1 MLERFP
7 QLQGQEDQAAV
18 LAQVDEGAGI
28 GAHTLL
34 RRSSGGQSMA
44 EAISRMSSLQKKYKS
59 ERMILKG
66 NTMNN
71 KLNESFKSIG
81 DAENQPVPGNPSDA

>member
-18 LAQVDEGAGI
+18 LVQVDEEAGI
-28 GAHTLL
+28 GAHALL
-34 RRSSGGQSMA
+34 RRNSGGQSMA
-44 EAISRMSSLQKKYKS
+44 EAISRMSSLQKKS
-59 ERMILKG
+59 KG
-66 NTMNN
+66 N

>member
-1 MLERFP
+1 
-7 QLQGQEDQAAV
+7 
-18 LAQVDEGAGI
+18 
-28 GAHTLL
+28 
-34 RRSSGGQSMA
+34 MA
-44 EAISRMSSLQKKYKS
+44 EAISRMSSLQKKYTSKS

-81 DAENQPVPGNPSDA
+81 DAENQPVPGNPSDAQAVVEDDEDDFQDA

>member
-7 QLQGQEDQAAV
+7 QLQGQEDQAAA

-34 RRSSGGQSMA
+34 RRNSGGQSMA
-44 EAISRMSSLQKKYKS
+44 EAISRMSSLQKKY
-59 ERMILKG
+59 
-66 NTMNN
+66 
-71 KLNESFKSIG
+71 
-81 DAENQPVPGNPSDA
+81 